1 MVAAN
6 DFGLK
11 PFLIE
16 LPYRVVVTYTLAGNP
31 MTTINPPAGVTPEL
45 ILIGFVA
52 TFLTVAT
59 VWVLW
64 YAAEKVLPDEVGQL
78 QFFLTFIVVVI
89 PFVMLVYFGLDV
101 LIDDAVATGA
111 GWPTALPFAGWP
123 TEWPLVLP
131 PEILIAAVVYIG
143 LTVWLGLRWR
153 KLGNPS
159 KRDTAMRRGG

>member
-1 MVAAN
+1 
-6 DFGLK
+6 
-11 PFLIE
+11 
-16 LPYRVVVTYTLAGNP
+16 
-31 MTTINPPAGVTPEL
+31 MTTIIPPAGVTPEL
-45 ILIGFVA
+45 ILVGFVA
-52 TFLTVAT
+52 AFLAIAT

-153 KLGNPS
+153 KLG
-159 KRDTAMRRGG
+159 